1 MSLVRAAT
9 SNRSDSAEISDCGI
23 YRIEVD
29 RGEKAAA
36 FYIGQSV
43 RLKERLSTHRS
54 RLRSGKHG
62 NRALQSAFAKYGD
75 SAVSMTVIARGPR
88 DKIELCRLEQS
99 ALDAHIAEFGEDRI
113 YNCQRDCVSSPV
125 GVVRSA
131 ETRARI
137 SASLKGIRR
146 TPEQIERMRL
156 ASTGKKLSE
165 DSIAKRT
172 AKQKGR
178 VVSVETRAKHAAA
191 QIGRQHSPEVRAKI
205 SASKKGQTPSAE
217 HMERLR
223 AIATGRTVSESTR
236 AAIGAANSGRKKSP
250 EEIAH
255 RQATR
260 AANRSV

>member
-1 MSLVRAAT
+1 MSGIDALALSLTNGGRALNACFELPVSPAQRFIMIAIGSRVDFTKSFTRFHATSLSRLEKYPGYSRRCIIDNLASLV
-9 SNRSDSAEISDCGI
+9 NDGW
-23 YRIEVD
+23 
-29 RGEKAAA
+29 
-36 FYIGQSV
+36 
-43 RLKERLSTHRS
+43 L
-54 RLRSGKHG
+54 
-62 NRALQSAFAKYGD
+62 
-75 SAVSMTVIARGPR
+75 
-88 DKIELCRLEQS
+88 
-99 ALDAHIAEFGEDRI
+99 
-113 YNCQRDCVSSPV
+113 
-125 GVVRSA
+125 
-131 ETRARI
+131 
-137 SASLKGIRR
+137 
-146 TPEQIERMRL
+146 
-156 ASTGKKLSE
+156 
-165 DSIAKRT
+165 